1 MSIHIIKN
9 LQITNQGPEAFFKQ
23 DYQRVF
29 LNQGSID
36 GACGPYSILMAFLTL
51 GLIDRNEVTSFAY
64 DSRTKLGKFMNNLNN
79 NYKSLFLD
87 GTDIIELKK
96 IILHSFGSVIRF
108 ESENGKN
115 KQAIKFILEHLHHH
129 HPVIIGINAPD
140 CAHWMLAVGY
150 EESAN
155 DLKRRLLVLDP
166 SGNEPI
172 VSSWNSIIN
181 LDVDCK
187 GRYPYYW
194 WTYEDYIQFDQALAI
209 WNK

>member
-1 MSIHIIKN
+1 MAIHIIKH
-9 LQITNQGPEAFFKQ
+9 LQITNQGPEAFFKN

-36 GACGPYSILMAFLTL
+36 GACGPYSILMALLTL
-51 GLIDRNEVTSFAY
+51 GLVERDEVTSFVY
-64 DSRTKLGKFMNNLNN
+64 DGRTKLGKLMGELNN
-79 NYKSLFLD
+79 NYRGLFVD
-87 GTDIIELKK
+87 GTDIAQLEY
-96 IILHSFGSVIRF
+96 IISNSFSSLLNL
-108 ESENGKN
+108 EKEEGKN
-115 KQAIKFILEHLHHH
+115 KKTIKFILKHLLDD
-129 HPVIIGINAPD
+129 HPVIIGVNGSD

-150 EESAN
+150 EEN
-155 DLKRRLLVLDP
+155 IIDKKKRLLVLDP

-181 LDVDCK
+181 LDVDRK

-194 WTYEDYIQFDQALAI
+194 WTYEDYIQFDEALAF